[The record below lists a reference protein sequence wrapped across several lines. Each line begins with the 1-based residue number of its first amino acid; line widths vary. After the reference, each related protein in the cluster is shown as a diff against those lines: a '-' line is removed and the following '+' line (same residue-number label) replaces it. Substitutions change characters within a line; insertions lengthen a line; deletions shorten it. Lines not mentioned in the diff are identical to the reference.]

1 MAEKTRA
8 TSAQEAKLEEK
19 AKLKV
24 SDEKAAAAKEAKTD
38 KEEKAAS
45 KAVKGF
51 AMELEDFGLIQF
63 PLMTEKA
70 ITLIEKEN
78 KLSFI
83 ATEKATKTEIK
94 KLVEKVYKVKVDK
107 VNVVN
112 DMKGRKKVTVKL
124 NKKFKA
130 EELAAK
136 LGVI

>member
-1 MAEKTRA
+1 MAEKVMA
-8 TSAQEAKLEEK
+8 ANAQEAKMEEK
-19 AKLKV
+19 AKAKAEV
-24 SDEKAAAAKEAKTD
+24 AKAAV
-38 KEEKAAS
+38 KEEKVEPR
-45 KAVKGF
+45 KGKGF
-51 AMELEDFGLIQF
+51 SMELADFGYLQY

-70 ITLIEKEN
+70 ISLIEKEN

-83 ATEKATKTEIK
+83 ATEKATKTDIK
-94 KLVEKVYKVKVDK
+94 KLVERVYNVKVDK

-124 NKKFKA
+124 DKKYKA

>member
-1 MAEKTRA
+1 MAEKTFA
-8 TSAQEAKLEEK
+8 ANSQEAKLEEK
-19 AKLKV
+19 AKAKV
-24 SDEKAAAAKEAKTD
+24 SEEKTAKETKSE
-38 KEEKAAS
+38 KEEKSSAKS
-45 KAVKGF
+45 TKGF
-51 AMELEDFGLIQF
+51 AMELEDFGLLQY

-83 ATEKATKTEIK
+83 ATEKATKTDIK
-94 KLVEKVYKVKVDK
+94 KLVERVYKVKVEK

-124 NKKFKA
+124 DKKFKA

>member
-1 MAEKTRA
+1 MAEKA
-8 TSAQEAKLEEK
+8 MAANAQEAKLEEK
-19 AKLKV
+19 AKTKV
-24 SDEKAAAAKEAKTD
+24 ADEKATAK
-38 KEEKAAS
+38 KEEKASAKTS
-45 KAVKGF
+45 KGF
-51 AMELEDFGLIQF
+51 AMDLEDFGLIQY

-83 ATEKATKTEIK
+83 ATEKATKTDIK

>member
-1 MAEKTRA
+1 MSEKA
-8 TSAQEAKLEEK
+8 HAAQAQEVRLEEK
-19 AKLKV
+19 AKAKAE
-24 SDEKAAAAKEAKTD
+24 EKSPSA
-38 KEEKAAS
+38 KEEKKTES
-45 KAVKGF
+45 KGKAF
-51 AMELEDFGLIQF
+51 AMDLEDFGYIQY

-83 ATEKATKTEIK
+83 ATEKATKTDIK